1 MDSIKENNINIFF
14 TNDNKKENDD
24 RITNDVNNK
33 LREQIIVAII
43 NKKIP
48 KNYYENNK
56 WKQKKEEIA
65 KYITEF
71 CKRQNINNYNLNDI
85 KCIIKATRKNP
96 YDFTLIINNNEYKIE
111 FKFNT
116 KNIIGTP
123 QFSSPC
129 KPSNFLDIN
138 FEEYFYDNWLPQIVS
153 KYNQLNNT
161 SIQIPS
167 KVEYIKTINN
177 NKVNCMKPFKDFYK
191 NKQFNKFCK
200 DIDKKAIKKF
210 IQLSKLDINKLS
222 VYLANSQKDKIY
234 MCYKDGRFYYDEN
247 NKNLLNIKKV
257 INKTKTNYI
266 CETKNGMKLNV
277 KLRFKNGC
285 GLQFPA
291 FQISRKIPLIKD
303 LKNICK
309 KNNLNPPKLKN
320 DICKLLDKN
329 NIIY

>member
-1 MDSIKENNINIFF
+1 MDSIKETDINIFF
-14 TNDNKKENDD
+14 TNDKKKENND

-43 NKKIP
+43 NKIIP
-48 KNYYENNK
+48 KNYYKNNK
-56 WKQKKEEIA
+56 WKQIKEELHR
-65 KYITEF
+65 YITEF

-85 KCIIKATRKNP
+85 KCSIKGTRKHY
-96 YDFTLIINNNEYKIE
+96 YDFTLIINNINYNIE

-138 FEEYFYDNWLPQIVS
+138 FEEYFYNNHLKKIVD

-167 KVEYIKTINN
+167 KDEYIKTINN
-177 NKVNCMKPFKDFYK
+177 NKVKCMKPFKDFYK

-200 DIDKKAIKKF
+200 NIDKEAIEKF
-210 IQLSKLDINKLS
+210 IQQSKLDINKLS
-222 VYLANSQKDKIY
+222 LYLANSQKDKIY
-234 MCYKDGRFYYDEN
+234 MCYKDGHFYYDEN

-291 FQISRKIPLIKD
+291 FQISRKLPLIKD

-309 KNNLNPPKLKN
+309 ENYLNPPKLKN